1 MSRNQKYYPWI
12 ALQQYTELSSPTR
25 RAVTPS
31 LYGTAIP
38 DVPLMPTTL
47 LRLQK
52 LLCTSAVDLGAIS
65 AIIRS
70 DLGLTIHL
78 LRWSGEQRFDGPDA
92 MPSIEGIVVHA
103 GIEKLKALVAGV
115 PVLSEHPAGEAGV
128 NVCARFWMHSHLIAL
143 IAQELANGESE
154 VTLEGAFLAGLLHQI
169 GKLPILLGW
178 RIPELEASDLGELG
192 YALAQAWNFPA
203 TLASVIRGHEE
214 ASGNLPSYSLWKI
227 ATSAAEWVQLMELML
242 GGNGDK

>member
-12 ALQQYTELSSPTR
+12 ALQQYTELSSPSR
-25 RAVTPS
+25 RAVNPR
-31 LYGTAIP
+31 LHGTAIP

-47 LRLQK
+47 LRLEK
-52 LLCTSAVDLGAIS
+52 LLSASVVDLGAIG

-78 LRWSGEQRFDGPDA
+78 LRWSGEERFEANDI
-92 MPSIEGIVVHA
+92 MPSVEGIVIHA
-103 GIEKLKALVAGV
+103 GIEKLKALVARV

-128 NVCARFWMHSHLIAL
+128 NICARFWMHSHLIAL
-143 IAQELANGESE
+143 ISQELAIGETE
-154 VTLEGAFLAGLLHQI
+154 ITLEGAFLAGLLHQI

-192 YALAQAWNFPA
+192 YALAQAWNFPTA
-203 TLASVIRGHEE
+203 LASVIRGHAE
-214 ASGNLPSYSLWKI
+214 ASGYLPSYSLWKI

-242 GGNGDK
+242 AGDVEK

>member
-12 ALQQYTELSSPTR
+12 ALQQYTELSSPSR
-25 RAVTPS
+25 RAVNPK
-31 LYGTAIP
+31 LHGTVIP

-47 LRLQK
+47 LRLEK
-52 LLCTSAVDLGAIS
+52 LFSASVLDLAAIS
-65 AIIRS
+65 AVIRG

-78 LRWSGEQRFDGPDA
+78 LRLSGEEQFESADT
-92 MPSIEGIVVHA
+92 MPSVEGIVVHA
-103 GIEKLKALVAGV
+103 GIEKLKALIAGV

-128 NVCARFWMHSHLIAL
+128 NACARFWMHSHLIAL
-143 IAQELANGESE
+143 IAQELAVGEDE
-154 VTLEGAFLAGLLHQI
+154 ITPEEAFLAGLLRQI

-192 YALAQAWNFPA
+192 YALAQAWNFPSP
-203 TLASVIRGHEE
+203 LASVIRGHEE
-214 ASGNLPSYSLWKI
+214 ALGYLPSYSLWKI

-242 GGNGDK
+242 GGEGNK